1 MLRLCRLAAHYEG
14 SEVRAFP
21 QRLSSSR
28 AESVDRLRAAA
39 EVEEL
44 KDKVAQLEAALQALQ
59 SKVSDEPH
67 PLLQN
72 GAAQRSSS
80 SSESGGESGSG
91 GSPSE
96 ASGGSVPSSSSPSSG
111 QSPQT
116 DPSSTQE
123 EEQDVLDSFGML
135 DLPYLQAVVLTIA
148 LQER

>member
-21 QRLSSSR
+21 PRLSSSR

-44 KDKVAQLEAALQALQ
+44 KDKIAQLEAALQALQ

-91 GSPSE
+91 GSP
-96 ASGGSVPSSSSPSSG
+96 SGGSVPSSSSPSSG